1 MDPKELKQQLLDMC
15 LAAQNQRI
23 ANAQKAMNEAQ
34 EAANSEEKSTAGD
47 KYDTSRAMS
56 QNARDMNA
64 KQLDQALNELS
75 TLQQININLTFDKV
89 RPGAVIKTTNGNYF
103 ISASLG
109 QLKINNEVYF
119 AVSLTAPI
127 AQAMFGVKKGD
138 SFQFRNTP
146 IKVLELF

>member
-23 ANAQKAMNEAQ
+23 DNAQKAMNEAQ

-64 KQLDQALNELS
+64 KQLDLALKELS
-75 TLQQININLTFDKV
+75 ALQQININLTLDKV
-89 RPGAVIKTTNGNYF
+89 RPGAVIKTTNGNYY
-103 ISASLG
+103 IATSLG

-119 AVSLTAPI
+119 AVSLT
-127 AQAMFGVKKGD
+127 
-138 SFQFRNTP
+138 
-146 IKVLELF
+146 